1 MTTDSTGPAAAD
13 AATVAD
19 TNAATAAVAEAAVG
33 AERPTSSCA
42 DDPRCHA
49 LDFWIGTWIARV
61 PDGRAAGRNTIL
73 PILDGCVLS
82 ENWTG
87 GRGYAGKSYSFF
99 DREAETWRQVWRD
112 NQGAGTDFTHGHAT
126 DGVVTFFTGGPDV
139 TAGTRR
145 LTFTRLD
152 ADHVRQLS
160 EIAGEAGGWTVEYD
174 LAYER
179 IEDAPIEP

>member
-1 MTTDSTGPAAAD
+1 MSTE
-13 AATVAD
+13 T
-19 TNAATAAVAEAAVG
+19 AEAAPEQLG
-33 AERPTSSCA
+33 HPCA

-87 GRGYAGKSYSFF
+87 GRGYTGKSYSFF
-99 DREAETWRQVWRD
+99 AREAETWRQVWRD
-112 NQGAGTDFTHGHAT
+112 NQGGGTDFTHGHAS
-126 DGVVTFFTGGPDV
+126 DGVVVFFTGASEV
-139 TAGTRR
+139 AAGTRR
-145 LTFTRLD
+145 LTFTRID
-152 ADHVRQLS
+152 VDHVRQLS
-160 EIAGEAGGWTVEYD
+160 EVAGDDGSWSVEYD

-179 IEDAPIEP
+179 VEDEVAPAG